1 MGTAGAVPAAAR
13 AVDRMRAA
21 LRELLAGRSISGNI
35 HRQLATVR
43 RPYLEIQVSEIG
55 PGQNAEALQQLG
67 QGGVAVAGP
76 EYPEFTT
83 MSFIA
88 HFVEVHVEPRTRRV
102 RMPRAVSIADC
113 GRGDQPAHGDEPDL
127 RRRRLGLQ
135 FALREATRSI
145 RAMAAIS
152 IATSPIIV
160 VAVNADIGEI
170 EVGLINQPDP
180 QANSMESRASAK
192 WFCRERRRRSSTR
205 FIMRRAGAI
214 RHMPVRIE
222 DLL

>member
-1 MGTAGAVPAAAR
+1 M
-13 AVDRMRAA
+13 
-21 LRELLAGRSISGNI
+21 
-35 HRQLATVR
+35 
-43 RPYLEIQVSEIG
+43 SEIG

-113 GRGDQPAHGDEPDL
+113 GRVISPRTAMSQIYGVVWG
-127 RRRRLGLQ
+127 
-135 FALREATRSI
+135 FSSALREATEIDPRYGGYLNCDL
-145 RAMAAIS
+145 ADY
-152 IATSPIIV
+152 V

-205 FIMRRAGAI
+205 FIMRRAGGHPAHA
-214 RHMPVRIE
+214 RPHR